1 MITLKQKALSLFSA
15 IVFFASVTIPSYAAI
30 TNPVTGNLGNDATKA
45 ASGETFVDYF
55 TTVWNSFTIIGA
67 IIVLVMFLWGSLEW
81 ITAGGD
87 SSKIEK
93 ARNRIMQSMLGLLV
107 LVSAFV
113 IIAFI
118 SQLFFGEEF
127 SILNLTFTKVGGSE

>member
-1 MITLKQKALSLFSA
+1 MTKLNKKITAITLTIIS
-15 IVFFASVTIPSYAAI
+15 FFTSTVPSFAAI
-30 TNPVTGNLGNDATKA
+30 INPVTGELGNDAEKA

-55 TTVWNSFTIIGA
+55 TTLWNTAVTIGA
-67 IIVLVMFLWGSLEW
+67 VAVLIMFLWGALEW

-93 ARNRIMQSMLGLLV
+93 ARSRIMQSIIGLLI
-107 LVSAFV
+107 LVSSFV
-113 IIAFI
+113 IIGFI

-127 SILNLTFTKVGGSE
+127 SILNLSFTKVGGEE